1 MDIRVVFFF
10 HKMYLEEIPDYLAMG
25 LSAEYHKLKLEFS
38 ARGGFVVEKVNRNF
52 PAPELKG

>member
-1 MDIRVVFFF
+1 
-10 HKMYLEEIPDYLAMG
+10 MYLEEIPDYLAMG